1 MQIIFKRFLFYF
13 GFALFSSLFSIIV
26 ATLAIFWIPQLREIN
41 SFLNFGFRIKEI
53 IESYLPRNWNL
64 PIPDIFQNKK
74 MYVLSL
80 GFLGLPILTFF
91 YPIWFSN
98 LLNYLDITPYL
109 GIFSRPIKGLLT
121 YCIYWIASKFTKD
134 SSFYELPKIEWKNVF
149 KVVNNKEIIND
160 SVQARGRTQDDYI
173 LDLINFLDYLY
184 IELNLFYHTI

>member
-1 MQIIFKRFLFYF
+1 M
-13 GFALFSSLFSIIV
+13 

-80 GFLGLPILTFF
+80 GFLGLSILTFF

-134 SSFYELPKIEWKNVF
+134 SSFYELPKLEWKDVF
-149 KVVNNKEIIND
+149 KIINIPHNKDGLQNFND
-160 SVQARGRTQDDYI
+160 SARTQDDYI
-173 LDLINFLDYLY
+173 IDLINFLDYLY